1 MLISY
6 GIFLFICSI
15 VLLIFVVCVNIA
27 KLPDRP
33 LDDKAWQINY
43 DNLYSNL
50 QKYVSN
56 KQEKIHAVLN
66 VRNAFR
72 LLKNG
77 ASKEGFAILTDKAC
91 YFVGKIY
98 QKKWILS
105 SKSNIQHRI
114 VVSELKGVKIGKLS
128 RISMLIPSILSVVL
142 IALEIKWMVDVDH
155 AINEVDWYSRR
166 MNRDIDLLE
175 SFASFGMLIA
185 FIMFWLAIYCLVQ
198 TFIIKRTHICMEFTS
213 LTITFPISTLGAQE
227 IKDFYKA
234 VSEVQEH
241 NANSSPIPETP
252 NFINAPNTATPN
264 DKIASLSELSKL
276 YEQGLISEEEFN
288 KLKTEIMS
296 N

>member
-1 MLISY
+1 MMGMILLLGCS
-6 GIFLFICSI
+6 FL
-15 VLLIFVVCVNIA
+15 LLIYVLADIA
-27 KLPDRP
+27 DTVPDRP
-33 LDDKAWQINY
+33 LDDKTWQIDY

-56 KQEKIHAVLN
+56 QQEKIHAVLN
-66 VRNAFR
+66 VQNALK

-77 ASKEGFAILTDKAC
+77 TSKEGFAILTDKAC

-98 QKKWILS
+98 QKKWILLP
-105 SKSNIQHRI
+105 KSNIHHRI
-114 VVSELKGVKIGKLS
+114 VISELKGVKTSKLS
-128 RISMLIPSILSVVL
+128 RKNMFILSVVL
-142 IALEIKWMVDVDH
+142 TICEICWLFYLFYENFDPSPVRGMMLC
-155 AINEVDWYSRR
+155 Y
-166 MNRDIDLLE
+166 LLCIVIT
-175 SFASFGMLIA
+175 FCV
-185 FIMFWLAIYCLVQ
+185 AIYCFVKA
-198 TFIIKRTHICMEFTS
+198 FIIKRTHICMEFAS